1 METATNISRRNG
13 HRGWRAAGP
22 LVPATIRGEVSLPR
36 LATLPAEAVLG
47 ELGVDA
53 GGLSHQEAAAR
64 LAQAG
69 PNRLPQARG
78 PSLPRQFAAQLLHFF
93 ALLLWVAAVLAF
105 IGQMPQLGWAII
117 AVVIVN
123 GAFSFVQEYR
133 AERATRALAALLPE
147 EATALRDGRKRR
159 VPAADLVPGD
169 ILLLTEGDRVS
180 VDARVLQSDDLKVD
194 NAALT
199 GESEPVPRS
208 VDALAVAPSD
218 PAEAPNLVFAGT
230 YVASGSGWVV
240 VVATGARTRLGA
252 ISRLTGEVARRPTPL
267 RLDLNRSVRT
277 IGGFAVGTGVVF
289 FGVSLALGTPLRAGF
304 LFAVGVIVALVPEG
318 LLPTLTLSL
327 AMSATRMAR
336 RGALVRHLE
345 AVETLGST
353 TVICSDKT
361 GTLTANQM
369 TARAVAVAGAH
380 YRAAGIGYDP
390 AGALLAGDRPLTP
403 RERAELQDLLRAAV
417 LCNDAHLERHDGRW
431 RCVGDPTEG
440 ALLTLAAKGGLTRQ
454 PTERAAP
461 RAREYPFES
470 ARRRMSTA
478 HRLATGGLELFTKGS
493 PEAVLEACTS
503 VRVGAHR
510 VQFDP
515 GREAAVL
522 ADVEALAADGL
533 RVLALARRELDG
545 QMPPT
550 AAAAEQDL
558 ELLGLVGMADPVR
571 PEVPEAIARC
581 RRAGI
586 RVVMVT
592 GDHPA
597 TAAAV
602 AAKAGLA
609 NGRVMLGADLPAG
622 DDTLAELL
630 QGGVSVL
637 ARIAPEQ
644 KLRIAK
650 ALQARGAV
658 VAMTGDG
665 VNDAPALRQADIGV
679 AMGVVGTDV
688 ARSAADIVL
697 LDDNFAHIVEAVEE
711 GRAAFDNIKRFLTY
725 HLTDNVAEL
734 APFALWALTAGR
746 VPLALS
752 VLQILA
758 LDIGTDLLPALALGA
773 EPPEPGVMERQPR
786 TRSARSLDRAVL
798 ARAFGFLGPVE
809 AVASLALLPVGAAL
823 FFGWRPGTP
832 LPAGGPALATLS
844 TMVFAA
850 IVLAQMAN
858 AFECRSS
865 RMSLRTL
872 GLATNR
878 LLVGAVA
885 VEGLALGGFV
895 YLGPIQALLGHQP
908 LTLGQW
914 LPVLVAPVLLFAAEE
929 ARKAVIRRHTVDRH
943 PANRPKDPEPSD
955 RPRLALAG
963 EDAGPDEVRRDERQ
977 VDLPSLGGSRRWR

>member
-1 METATNISRRNG
+1 
-13 HRGWRAAGP
+13 
-22 LVPATIRGEVSLPR
+22 V
-36 LATLPAEAVLG
+36 ATLPADAVLQ
-47 ELGVDA
+47 ELGVN
-53 GGLSHQEAAAR
+53 GEGLSHDEARVR
-64 LAQAG
+64 LQRVG
-69 PNRLPQARG
+69 PNKLPQARG
-78 PSLPRQFAAQLLHFF
+78 PSLPRQFAAQLVHFF

-105 IGQMPQLGWAII
+105 VGRMPQLGWAII
-117 AVVIVN
+117 AVVVVN

-147 EATALRDGRKRR
+147 AARVLRDGRKAQ
-159 VPAADLVPGD
+159 VPAGELVPGD
-169 ILLLTEGDRVS
+169 VVLLREGDRVS
-180 VDARVLQSDDLKVD
+180 VDARVLRSDDLKVD

-208 VDALAVAPSD
+208 VEALAAAPGD

-230 YVASGSGWVV
+230 YVASGSGRAV
-240 VVATGARTRLGA
+240 VVATGARTRLGG
-252 ISRLTGEVARRPTPL
+252 ISRLTGEVSRRPTPL
-267 RLDLNRSVRT
+267 RIDLNRSVRT
-277 IGGFAVGTGVVF
+277 IGAFALATGVIF
-289 FGVSLALGTPLRAGF
+289 FGVSLALGTPARAGF
-304 LFAVGVIVALVPEG
+304 LFAIGVIVALVPEG

-361 GTLTANQM
+361 GTMTANQM
-369 TARAVAVAGAH
+369 TARTVAVFGRH
-380 YRAAGIGYDP
+380 YRLSGIGYDP
-390 AGALLAGDRPLTP
+390 SGAILVGERPLAVG
-403 RERAELQDLLRAAV
+403 ELAELEDLLRAAA
-417 LCNDAHLERHDGRW
+417 LCNDAHLERRDGRW

-440 ALLTLAAKGGLTRQ
+440 AFLVLAAKGGVTREAA
-454 PTERAAP
+454 ERAAP
-461 RAREYPFES
+461 RVREYPFES
-470 ARRRMSTA
+470 TRRRMSTV
-478 HRLATGGLELFTKGS
+478 HRLHTGGLELVAKGS
-493 PEAVLEACTS
+493 PEAILEVCAS
-503 VRVGAHR
+503 VRERGRPVPI
-510 VQFDP
+510 DP
-515 GREAAVL
+515 DREATVL

-533 RVLALARRELDG
+533 RVLALARRALDG
-545 QMPPT
+545 EVPET
-550 AAAAEQDL
+550 AAAAEEKL

-602 AAKAGLA
+602 AAKAGL
-609 NGRVMLGADLPAG
+609 RSDLVLLGAELPSDDAALADLLG
-622 DDTLAELL
+622 D
-630 QGGVSVL
+630 GVSVL

-644 KLRIAK
+644 KLRVAQ
-650 ALQARGAV
+650 ALQACGEV

-665 VNDAPALRQADIGV
+665 VNDAPALRRADIGV

-688 ARSAADIVL
+688 ARSAADVVL
-697 LDDNFAHIVEAVEE
+697 LDDNFAHIVEAVQE

-773 EPPEPGVMERQPR
+773 EAPEPGVMQRPPR
-786 TRSARSLDRAVL
+786 TRTARSLDRAVL

-809 AVASLALLPVGAAL
+809 AVASLSLLPVGAVL
-823 FFGWRPGTP
+823 YLGWRPGTP

-858 AFECRSS
+858 AFECRSTWA
-865 RMSLRTL
+865 SLRAI
-872 GLATNR
+872 GPATNR

-885 VEGLALGGFV
+885 IEGLALLGFV
-895 YLGPIQALLGHQP
+895 YLGPVQAVLGHRP
-908 LTLGQW
+908 LTPVQW
-914 LPVLVAPVLLFAAEE
+914 LPVLAAPLLLLAAEE
-929 ARKAVIRRHTVDRH
+929 ARKAAVRRRHR
-943 PANRPKDPEPSD
+943 AD
-955 RPRLALAG
+955 RPG
-963 EDAGPDEVRRDERQ
+963 TDGPPVPGSAARRAIGWPQATIEARA
-977 VDLPSLGGSRRWR
+977 R

>member
-1 METATNISRRNG
+1 
-13 HRGWRAAGP
+13 
-22 LVPATIRGEVSLPR
+22 
-36 LATLPAEAVLG
+36 
-47 ELGVDA
+47 
-53 GGLSHQEAAAR
+53 
-64 LAQAG
+64 
-69 PNRLPQARG
+69 
-78 PSLPRQFAAQLLHFF
+78 
-93 ALLLWVAAVLAF
+93 
-105 IGQMPQLGWAII
+105 
-117 AVVIVN
+117 
-123 GAFSFVQEYR
+123 
-133 AERATRALAALLPE
+133 
-147 EATALRDGRKRR
+147 
-159 VPAADLVPGD
+159 
-169 ILLLTEGDRVS
+169 
-180 VDARVLQSDDLKVD
+180 
-194 NAALT
+194 
-199 GESEPVPRS
+199 
-208 VDALAVAPSD
+208 
-218 PAEAPNLVFAGT
+218 
-230 YVASGSGWVV
+230 
-240 VVATGARTRLGA
+240 
-252 ISRLTGEVARRPTPL
+252 
-267 RLDLNRSVRT
+267 
-277 IGGFAVGTGVVF
+277 
-289 FGVSLALGTPLRAGF
+289 
-304 LFAVGVIVALVPEG
+304 
-318 LLPTLTLSL
+318 
-327 AMSATRMAR
+327 
-336 RGALVRHLE
+336 
-345 AVETLGST
+345 
-353 TVICSDKT
+353 
-361 GTLTANQM
+361 
-369 TARAVAVAGAH
+369 
-380 YRAAGIGYDP
+380 
-390 AGALLAGDRPLTP
+390 
-403 RERAELQDLLRAAV
+403 
-417 LCNDAHLERHDGRW
+417 
-431 RCVGDPTEG
+431 
-440 ALLTLAAKGGLTRQ
+440 
-454 PTERAAP
+454 
-461 RAREYPFES
+461 
-470 ARRRMSTA
+470 MSTA

-510 VQFDP
+510 VPLDP

-545 QMPPT
+545 QVPPT

-558 ELLGLVGMADPVR
+558 ELLGLIGMADPVR

-602 AAKAGLA
+602 AAKAGLR
-609 NGRVMLGADLPAG
+609 NGRVVLGADLPA
-622 DDTLAELL
+622 DDDALANLL
-630 QGGVSVL
+630 GSGVSVL

-650 ALQARGAV
+650 ALQARGEV

-665 VNDAPALRQADIGV
+665 VNDAPALRRADIGV

-734 APFALWALTAGR
+734 APFVLWALTAGR

-786 TRSARSLDRAVL
+786 ARSARSLDRAVL

-809 AVASLALLPVGAAL
+809 AVASLAMLPVGAAL

-865 RMSLRTL
+865 RLSLRTI

-885 VEGLALGGFV
+885 IEGLALLGFV

-908 LTLGQW
+908 LTLAQW
-914 LPVLVAPVLLFAAEE
+914 LPTLAAPVLLFAAEE
-929 ARKAVIRRHTVDRH
+929 ARKAVIRRHRADRH
-943 PANRPKDPEPSD
+943 RGDRPEDPEAPD
-955 RPRLALAG
+955 RRRLALA
-963 EDAGPDEVRRDERQ
+963 ETDAVPDEVRRDERQ
-977 VDLPSLGGSRRWR
+977 VDLPSLGGSRRRR

>member
-1 METATNISRRNG
+1 MRITVPTTTNRRHG
-13 HRGWRAAGP
+13 HRAWQAPGPPAPAA
-22 LVPATIRGEVSLPR
+22 IRGEVSLAR
-36 LATLPAEAVLG
+36 LATLPSEAVLE
-47 ELGVDA
+47 ELGADA
-53 GGLSHQEAAAR
+53 AGLSHEEAAAR
-64 LAQAG
+64 LVQAG

-105 IGQMPQLGWAII
+105 VGQMPQLGWAII

-147 EATALRDGRKRR
+147 EATALRDGRKRQ
-159 VPAADLVPGD
+159 VPAVELVPGD
-169 ILLLTEGDRVS
+169 VLLLAEGDRVS

-199 GESEPVPRS
+199 GESEPIPRS
-208 VDALAVAPSD
+208 VEALAAAPSD
-218 PAEAPNLVFAGT
+218 PADAPNLVFAGT

-252 ISRLTGEVARRPTPL
+252 ISRLTSEVARRPTPL
-267 RLDLNRSVRT
+267 RLDLNRSVQT

-289 FGVSLALGTPLRAGF
+289 FGVSLALGTPLRDGF

-327 AMSATRMAR
+327 AMSATRMAK

-369 TARAVAVAGAH
+369 TARAVAVAGSRYAIS
-380 YRAAGIGYDP
+380 GVGYDP
-390 AGALLAGDRPLTP
+390 SGALLAGDRPLTP

-417 LCNDAHLERHDGRW
+417 LCNDAHLERGDGRW

-440 ALLTLAAKGGLTRQ
+440 ALLVLAAKGGLTRQ

-461 RAREYPFES
+461 RVREYPFES

-478 HRLATGGLELFTKGS
+478 HRLATGRLELVAKGS
-493 PEAVLEACTS
+493 PEAILEVCGF
-503 VRVGAHR
+503 VRVGGHT
-510 VQFDP
+510 VLLDP
-515 GREAAVL
+515 DREAAVL
-522 ADVEALAADGL
+522 ADVERLAADGL

-545 QMPPT
+545 QVPPI
-550 AAAAEQDL
+550 AAAAEQGL

-571 PEVPEAIARC
+571 LEVPQAIARC

-602 AAKAGLA
+602 AAKAGLR
-609 NGRVMLGADLPAG
+609 NGRVVLGTDLPA
-622 DDTLAELL
+622 DDDALADLL
-630 QGGVSVL
+630 GSGVSVL
-637 ARIAPEQ
+637 ARVAPEQ
-644 KLRIAK
+644 KLRIAQ
-650 ALQARGAV
+650 ALQARGEV

-665 VNDAPALRQADIGV
+665 VNDAPALRRADIGV

-773 EPPEPGVMERQPR
+773 EPPEPGVMERSPR
-786 TRSARSLDRAVL
+786 TRAARSLDRAVL

-809 AVASLALLPVGAAL
+809 AVASLALLPIGAAL
-823 FFGWRPGTP
+823 FLGWRTGEP
-832 LPAGGPALATLS
+832 LPTGGPALGLLS

-858 AFECRSS
+858 AFECRSTVA
-865 RMSLRTL
+865 SLRTL
-872 GLATNR
+872 GPATNR

-885 VEGLALGGFV
+885 VEFLTLLGFV
-895 YLGPIQALLGHQP
+895 YLGPMQKLLGHQP
-908 LTLGQW
+908 LTPIQW
-914 LPVLVAPVLLFAAEE
+914 LPVLAAPMLLFAAEE
-929 ARKAVIRRHTVDRH
+929 TRKAVVRRRGRVAAGPIGPGRPGHRTLRH
-943 PANRPKDPEPSD
+943 PSA
-955 RPRLALAG
+955 AL
-963 EDAGPDEVRRDERQ
+963 
-977 VDLPSLGGSRRWR
+977 